1 MVDGHTLYESNV
13 ELLQNILNLDEDDVE
28 GIINLLEANADKEL
42 PTKPI
47 KFQDIDVRLNEIK

>member
-13 ELLQNILNLDEDDVE
+13 ELLQNILNLDEEDVE

-42 PTKPI
+42 PTKHI
-47 KFQDIDVRLNEIK
+47 KFQDIDARLNEIN

>member
-28 GIINLLEANADKEL
+28 GIINLLEANAD
-42 PTKPI
+42 
-47 KFQDIDVRLNEIK
+47 